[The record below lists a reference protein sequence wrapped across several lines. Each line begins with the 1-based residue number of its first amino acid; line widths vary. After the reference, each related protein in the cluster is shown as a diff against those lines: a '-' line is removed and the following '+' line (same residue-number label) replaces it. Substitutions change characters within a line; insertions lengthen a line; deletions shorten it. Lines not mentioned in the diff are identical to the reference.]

1 MATRNF
7 VGKWCC
13 VKNENKKQKTNKQK
27 TKTKKKQKKKTSKTG
42 SVIFLLENFRQAVN
56 IMKKKNVFL
65 NSLSFARSVVFSVT
79 LNSSK
84 HFNVKLTKKE

>member
-1 MATRNF
+1 M
-7 VGKWCC
+7 KK
-13 VKNENKKQKTNKQK
+13 KNKKQTNKKQKQ
-27 TKTKKKQKKKTSKTG
+27 KKKQKKTSKTG

>member
-1 MATRNF
+1 MKKT
-7 VGKWCC
+7 
-13 VKNENKKQKTNKQK
+13 KQKTNKQK

>member
-13 VKNENKKQKTNKQK
+13 VKNEKKKQKTNKQK
-27 TKTKKKQKKKTSKTG
+27 TKTKKKQKKTSKTG
-42 SVIFLLENFRQAVN
+42 SFIFLLENFRQAVN

>member
-1 MATRNF
+1 M
-7 VGKWCC
+7 KK
-13 VKNENKKQKTNKQK
+13 KNKKQTNKKQKQ
-27 TKTKKKQKKKTSKTG
+27 KKKQKKTSKTG
-42 SVIFLLENFRQAVN
+42 SVIFFLENFRQAVN

>member
-1 MATRNF
+1 M
-7 VGKWCC
+7 
-13 VKNENKKQKTNKQK
+13 KKKKTKNKQ
-27 TKTKKKQKKKTSKTG
+27 TKNKNKKKKQKKKTSKTG

>member
-1 MATRNF
+1 MS
-7 VGKWCC
+7 KM
-13 VKNENKKQKTNKQK
+13 KKKKQKTNKQK
-27 TKTKKKQKKKTSKTG
+27 TKTKKKKKKKTSKTG

>member
-1 MATRNF
+1 M
-7 VGKWCC
+7 KK
-13 VKNENKKQKTNKQK
+13 KNKKQTNKKQKQK
-27 TKTKKKQKKKTSKTG
+27 KNKKKQ
-42 SVIFLLENFRQAVN
+42 VRQALLFFLLENFRQAVN

>member
-13 VKNENKKQKTNKQK
+13 VKNENKKQTN
-27 TKTKKKQKKKTSKTG
+27 KKQKQKKNKKQKTSKTG